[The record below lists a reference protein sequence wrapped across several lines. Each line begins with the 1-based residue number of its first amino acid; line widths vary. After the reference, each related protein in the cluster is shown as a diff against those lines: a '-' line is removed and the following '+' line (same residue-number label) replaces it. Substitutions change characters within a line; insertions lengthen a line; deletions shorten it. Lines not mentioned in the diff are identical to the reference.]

1 MSTTLRTLCEEYHLS
16 TPDGTSAL
24 QSSGILVLSP
34 DAELPAFKEGSYRK
48 ILSSAASP
56 GPRTSPK
63 PSKPSSTPPRPSP
76 FLLAKTP
83 PGAAPRAAPVDHEQ
97 RQRAILS
104 RDLIIIT
111 YMSLR
116 KPQTASILY
125 QVLEL
130 KVTQRT
136 RTQLVLCKAAADA
149 LEKDAQQFPVLET
162 VASHVQQLKQHHAL
176 HLLNGSLACENQL
189 LSAFIKKQ
197 DLSTSILVLGTNR
210 SLHMF
215 IEHRNQVNQTNPGYR
230 IIYERDIDNKSHLAN
245 PAKQR
250 PAFPDPE
257 GKTKAPYPESSAL
270 AADRI
275 PREGGTAYI
284 LKGREDTGSYE
295 PVQLGKRLGLGGEAL
310 VYQLPDGKCAKIF
323 KSKNNSVMKKEKIR
337 IMVRK
342 LGAMRAVDAALM
354 SRLAWPEKM
363 LYNEQREWIG
373 YIMPA
378 FSNTHPF
385 ADYSYDTFPAL
396 IPNVSKAD
404 QIRMSV
410 SLTELVDFLHYN
422 NIVLCDINTSNILFD
437 NDQNAYLIDL
447 DSAQVA
453 FEEKVFP
460 TNVGLPDYLSP
471 EHIRSCTFDFIKK
484 KCDDVW
490 ILQNLIFK
498 ILTPCGH
505 PYSSSIYCEDDR
517 EYVEKGIYP
526 FQFDKHPAEEKIRGG
541 PWYNVISHLPYYL
554 KEGFWESFHG
564 EGKWFHE
571 KERRPV
577 SYWLNILV
585 RYQEDLPALTAYDA
599 ESGKYLP
606 SRAKKAPPPKAKVI
620 SKESS
625 SLADFN
631 ELLKK
636 LPLEAKKNKSW
647 DSMV

>member
-1 MSTTLRTLCEEYHLS
+1 
-16 TPDGTSAL
+16 
-24 QSSGILVLSP
+24 
-34 DAELPAFKEGSYRK
+34 
-48 ILSSAASP
+48 
-56 GPRTSPK
+56 
-63 PSKPSSTPPRPSP
+63 
-76 FLLAKTP
+76 
-83 PGAAPRAAPVDHEQ
+83 
-97 RQRAILS
+97 
-104 RDLIIIT
+104 
-111 YMSLR
+111 
-116 KPQTASILY
+116 
-125 QVLEL
+125 
-130 KVTQRT
+130 
-136 RTQLVLCKAAADA
+136 
-149 LEKDAQQFPVLET
+149 
-162 VASHVQQLKQHHAL
+162 
-176 HLLNGSLACENQL
+176 
-189 LSAFIKKQ
+189 
-197 DLSTSILVLGTNR
+197 
-210 SLHMF
+210 MF

-410 SLTELVDFLHYN
+410 ALTELVDFLHYN

-471 EHIRSCTFDFIKK
+471 EHIRSCTFDFIKRN
-484 KCDDVW
+484 VM
-490 ILQNLIFK
+490 
-498 ILTPCGH
+498 TCGFCKTL
-505 PYSSSIYCEDDR
+505 SSRSS
-517 EYVEKGIYP
+517 P
-526 FQFDKHPAEEKIRGG
+526 
-541 PWYNVISHLPYYL
+541 
-554 KEGFWESFHG
+554 
-564 EGKWFHE
+564 
-571 KERRPV
+571 PV
-577 SYWLNILV
+577 V
-585 RYQEDLPALTAYDA
+585 TLTALLFTVRMTA
-599 ESGKYLP
+599 SM
-606 SRAKKAPPPKAKVI
+606 SKKA
-620 SKESS
+620 STHFSS
-625 SLADFN
+625 TST
-631 ELLKK
+631 
-636 LPLEAKKNKSW
+636 LPKKNSRR
-647 DSMV
+647 SMV

>member
-76 FLLAKTP
+76 FLPAKTP

-373 YIMPA
+373 YIIHTIPQGDC
-378 FSNTHPF
+378 FVIFHGIVKLFCTIGRNNV
-385 ADYSYDTFPAL
+385 AL
-396 IPNVSKAD
+396 RCRQKEYWNIRFVRFVVHIQCFCQIQLCGRKAD
-404 QIRMSV
+404 RTSV
-410 SLTELVDFLHYN
+410 QTTVRLFVDS
-422 NIVLCDINTSNILFD
+422 V
-437 NDQNAYLIDL
+437 
-447 DSAQVA
+447 
-453 FEEKVFP
+453 
-460 TNVGLPDYLSP
+460 
-471 EHIRSCTFDFIKK
+471 EHA
-484 KCDDVW
+484 
-490 ILQNLIFK
+490 
-498 ILTPCGH
+498 H
-505 PYSSSIYCEDDR
+505 
-517 EYVEKGIYP
+517 
-526 FQFDKHPAEEKIRGG
+526 A
-541 PWYNVISHLPYYL
+541 
-554 KEGFWESFHG
+554 
-564 EGKWFHE
+564 
-571 KERRPV
+571 
-577 SYWLNILV
+577 
-585 RYQEDLPALTAYDA
+585 AL
-599 ESGKYLP
+599 
-606 SRAKKAPPPKAKVI
+606 
-620 SKESS
+620 
-625 SLADFN
+625 
-631 ELLKK
+631 
-636 LPLEAKKNKSW
+636 
-647 DSMV
+647 